1 MDSVSNY
8 LQTYNSSNVSK
19 ARATAYNDDDDDD
32 KQNNTLSHDR
42 QKEKIQKSEKHVG
55 SKKKNIDI
63 FFFPPDSIFGAHSHF
78 LHFSCCFLLFFLHI
92 HTGAN

>member
-19 ARATAYNDDDDDD
+19 ARATAYNDDDNDD

-42 QKEKIQKSEKHVG
+42 QKEKIQKSKKHVR

-63 FFFPPDSIFGAHSHF
+63 FFFSS
-78 LHFSCCFLLFFLHI
+78 
-92 HTGAN
+92 